1 MHFLNPKVLWLLAVL
16 PPLAVLVVRYAFAR
30 QKNFIE
36 QYGEW
41 HLFSRFSKAASS
53 RLYWLKALCAGLALA
68 ALIFAAARPS
78 QPNARIEYPVGTVDV
93 VAVVDVSRSMATQDY
108 QGQLPG
114 KEYAAGTR
122 LDMAQYV
129 LLNEVIPALGYN
141 QLGVVTFAG
150 SAFNQSFLTDDM
162 PALSWVLKR
171 NLAIGSA
178 PGEGSQLADALNMAC
193 ALYDIDSP
201 PNHKRVLIL
210 FSDGGNDSD
219 EPKLAAA
226 IAALKQRNV
235 EVVIAGVG
243 SKTARPIPI
252 AQLSPIDQQQFA
264 GQQWYTMDGQV
275 VTSSLDEPTLIA
287 IKNAT
292 DGRYTHIESP
302 SDFQIGSL
310 VRGVDVKYIRGERE
324 LFMYP
329 LWLALFLAVITVA
342 CSRELFR
349 RQKRKESQPKS
360 GGGDEGAPGAIKKR
374 GAL

>member
-16 PPLAVLVVRYAFAR
+16 PPLAVLAVRYAFAR
-30 QKNFIE
+30 RKNFIE

-41 HLFSRFSKAASS
+41 HLFSRFSKASSS
-53 RLYWLKALCAGLALA
+53 RLYWLKALCAGLTLA
-68 ALIFAAARPS
+68 ALIVAAARPS

-93 VAVVDVSRSMATQDY
+93 VAIVDVSRSMATQDY
-108 QGQLPG
+108 QGQIPG
-114 KEYAAGTR
+114 KDYAAGTR
-122 LDMAQYV
+122 LDMARYV
-129 LLNEVIPALGYN
+129 LLNQVIPALGYN

-150 SAFNQSFLTDDM
+150 AAFNQSFLTDDM
-162 PALSWVLKR
+162 PALSWVLRR

-178 PGEGSQLADALNMAC
+178 PGEGSQLADAINMAC

-235 EVVIAGVG
+235 ELVIAGVG
-243 SKTARPIPI
+243 SKAARPIPI
-252 AQLSPIDQQQFA
+252 AQLSPIDQEQFA

-292 DGRYTHIESP
+292 DGRYMHIEAP
-302 SDFQIGSL
+302 SDFQLGSL

-329 LWLALFLAVITVA
+329 MWLALLLAVITVA
-342 CSRELFR
+342 SSRELFR
-349 RQKRKESQPKS
+349 RQKRKESQPKP
-360 GGGDEGAPGAIKKR
+360 GDERADAIRNGDAP
-374 GAL
+374 